1 MGKAPPTLHKHIAP
15 FFYTGY
21 LSAEFV
27 NIDYVVHFL
36 SGLPLIKQ

>member
-1 MGKAPPTLHKHIAP
+1 MGKATPTLNKHIAP
-15 FFYTGY
+15 ILYIGY

-36 SGLPLIKQ
+36 FCLPLFKR